1 LFILGN
7 SLEPDCSIAE
17 QIRASFPALE
27 APVPL
32 SPRSLAGG
40 PRQLFANTPAERVA
54 LARTQFFEEG
64 VRPSGLVGE
73 AVIQSWMRCARS
85 HADTRRTIA
94 FDAVTPSR
102 LHATLARNHDL
113 LAAAHGELVGMESS
127 LAGTDC
133 RVLLTDAQGVIVHV
147 THHPAAA
154 AQPIMRRTARL
165 GVNIAE
171 SVVGTT
177 APGIVARTGQACAVD
192 GAEHYFECLRT
203 MQCAAAPIRDVH
215 GRLAGVLD
223 LSVESRRF
231 GFDAASMVALY
242 ATTIENRLLLAQS
255 RDRLV
260 LRFQASPALLG
271 TPLEALAGIA
281 DDGTVAWLNA
291 AGARLIGGLPEAASC
306 DAELLFGLD
315 LAGLMRLGRRD
326 AAQPVRLASGLG
338 VWLQARTQ
346 ARDGIDFGHAVSV
359 PAAPP
364 APAAEAPAAGAD
376 DAPKPAEAAG
386 GPDAGDTT
394 LQGHSRKL
402 IEDTLAAHHGNISL
416 AARQLRVSRG
426 TLYRRLKRW
435 REGTIGS

>member
-1 LFILGN
+1 MAL
-7 SLEPDCSIAE
+7 ST
-17 QIRASFPALE
+17 RA
-27 APVPL
+27 V
-32 SPRSLAGG
+32 AGG
-40 PRQLFANTPAERVA
+40 PLQLFATTPAERVA
-54 LARTQFFEEG
+54 LARIQFFEEG

-73 AVIQSWMRCARS
+73 AVIQSWMRCART
-85 HADTRRTIA
+85 HADTRRA
-94 FDAVTPSR
+94 VSFDAVTPSR
-102 LHATLARNHDL
+102 LHATLARNQDL
-113 LAAAHGELVGMESS
+113 LEAARGELADMESS

-154 AQPIMRRTARL
+154 QQPILHRTARL

-177 APGIVARTGQACAVD
+177 APGIVARTGQACTVD
-192 GAEHYFECLRT
+192 GAEHYFECLRA

-215 GRLAGVLD
+215 GQLAGVLD

-260 LRFQASPALLG
+260 LRFQASPTLLG
-271 TPLEALAGIA
+271 TPMEALAGIA
-281 DDGTVAWLNA
+281 EDGTVAWLNS
-291 AGARLIGGLPEAASC
+291 AGARLIGGLPEAGPCAV
-306 DAELLFGLD
+306 EMLFGLD
-315 LAGLMRLGRRD
+315 VDGLLRLGRRE

-338 VWLQARTQ
+338 VWLQAR
-346 ARDGIDFGHAVSV
+346 AKAHDGVDFRHAVSV
-359 PAAPP
+359 PATAPV
-364 APAAEAPAAGAD
+364 AEARASAADAPQQPVEASPAAG
-376 DAPKPAEAAG
+376 E
-386 GPDAGDTT
+386 DAGDGT
-394 LQGHSRKL
+394 LQGRSRRL
-402 IEDTLAAHHGNISL
+402 IEETLAAHHGNISH

-435 REGTIGS
+435 REEDRAPRE